1 KQPLEELRA
10 KGKVAWVFGDLSD
23 PATPAKLVDG
33 VVSELGQLDVLV
45 NNAGLSTA
53 KPFFDLTAGDFD
65 LTFAVDVR
73 ATFLLTQLAAQDMRK
88 RDVGSVVNI
97 TSVHEHIPRP
107 DFAVY
112 ASAKDR

>member
-1 KQPLEELRA
+1 MKVALVTGANTGIGFAIAHRLLDDGFALGYATQDDGDEYKQPLEELRT

-53 KPFFDLTAGDFD
+53 KPFFDLSAGDFP
-65 LTFAVDVR
+65 
-73 ATFLLTQLAAQDMRK
+73 FLR
-88 RDVGSVVNI
+88 
-97 TSVHEHIPRP
+97 TSRRLRRT
-107 DFAVY
+107 
-112 ASAKDR
+112 S